1 MLVKMLALIDRQA
14 NFSKSVVV
22 RMIVSYQKF
31 QSILENTQNDLLRM
45 WKMELKESKFN
56 SPSNWPLQK
65 IP

>member
-1 MLVKMLALIDRQA
+1 MLVKMQALIDRKA

-45 WKMELKESKFN
+45 WKMALRESSFN
-56 SPSNWPLQK
+56 MTRGGG
-65 IP
+65 

>member
-1 MLVKMLALIDRQA
+1 MVKMLALIDRKA

-45 WKMELKESKFN
+45 WKMALKESKFN
-56 SPSNWPLQK
+56 SPSN
-65 IP
+65 

>member
-1 MLVKMLALIDRQA
+1 MLVKMLALIDRKA

>member
-1 MLVKMLALIDRQA
+1 MLVKMLALIDRKA

-45 WKMELKESKFN
+45 WKMALKESKFN
-56 SPSNWPLQK
+56 SPSN
-65 IP
+65 

>member
-1 MLVKMLALIDRQA
+1 MLVKMQALIDRKA

-45 WKMELKESKFN
+45 WKMALKESKFN
-56 SPSNWPLQK
+56 SPSN
-65 IP
+65 

>member
-1 MLVKMLALIDRQA
+1 MVKMLALIDRKA

-56 SPSNWPLQK
+56 GPSN
-65 IP
+65 